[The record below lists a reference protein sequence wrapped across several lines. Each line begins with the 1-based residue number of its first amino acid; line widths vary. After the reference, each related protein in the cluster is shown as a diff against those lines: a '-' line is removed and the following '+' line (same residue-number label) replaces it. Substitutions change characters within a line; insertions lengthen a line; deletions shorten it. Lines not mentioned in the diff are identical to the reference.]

1 MAKNYRKDT
10 TAIKN
15 TNINLQRKVK
25 NLEKEIDRLIEE
37 KKENIK
43 KINLEELREKAD
55 TRNKI
60 INLEKRVEKLSDF
73 IIDEGL
79 AEKFNKSMEK
89 EIKKSRDIGMDFSR

>member
-1 MAKNYRKDT
+1 M
-10 TAIKN
+10 
-15 TNINLQRKVK
+15 
-25 NLEKEIDRLIEE
+25 IEE

-43 KINLEELREKAD
+43 KINLEELKEKTD